1 MDLNL
6 PVDAQRYV
14 DAAEGWLGLG
24 DHISANDEL
33 EQIPAELRA
42 HPKVLLVRY
51 SIYEKAKRWDACVDI
66 AEAIV
71 AQAPHIPE
79 GWIRRSFA
87 LHELKRTQ
95 EALDKLLMVAGA
107 FPELW
112 TIPYNL
118 ACCMCQLGRCE
129 EAEGWFK
136 LAMAIDE
143 QTVKREAIDDPDLDP
158 FWKSKEGTFWKRI

>member
-1 MDLNL
+1 MGVNL
-6 PVDAQRYV
+6 PLDAQRYV

-24 DHISANDEL
+24 DHVSANEEL

-42 HPKVLLVRY
+42 HPKVLLIRC
-51 SIYEKAKRWDACVDI
+51 SIYEKVKRWDACVDL

-71 AQAPHIPE
+71 TKAPEIPD

-95 EALDKLLMVAGA
+95 EALDKLLPAVEK
-107 FPELW
+107 FPEVW

-118 ACCMCQLGRCE
+118 ACYTCQLGRCD
-129 EAEGWFK
+129 EAESWFK
-136 LAMAIDE
+136 RAMEIDAE
-143 QTVKREAIDDPDLDP
+143 TVKREAIDDPDLDP
-158 FWKSKEGTFWKRI
+158 LWKSKENTFWKRT